1 MTEMQLEID
10 DIKIYPCYAAQEPK
24 LEKMLLKEQ
33 YFEETGHLQSPVI
46 LDSQGYLVDGYINY
60 LVARKH
66 GLQSIPYRYA
76 MRQVVRASHRPGGKL
91 YTWEL
96 PGILIGRVSAGDQ
109 VLVRTALGIR
119 AVIAE
124 KVEDYAG
131 DGPEPLKMAI
141 RVRRKRNEGRWQQ
154 DVHTRNY

>member
-76 MRQVVRASHRPGGKL
+76 MRQALYMGAAGNPYWPCIGWGSGAGTHCVRHQGRHSGKGRGLCRGWPG
-91 YTWEL
+91 
-96 PGILIGRVSAGDQ
+96 
-109 VLVRTALGIR
+109 TA
-119 AVIAE
+119 
-124 KVEDYAG
+124 
-131 DGPEPLKMAI
+131 
-141 RVRRKRNEGRWQQ
+141 
-154 DVHTRNY
+154 